1 MVEQAIRDEAHGPQ
15 VPHDKTHR
23 SSKNIQRGASGTM
36 LAHTRLTSFLRTL
49 TMTSAIALATILPGG
64 SALAQGVMGGEVVV
78 VQGSNPPSLDAM
90 ATSSGASRNINMNV
104 YETLYG
110 FDEN

>member
-1 MVEQAIRDEAHGPQ
+1 MTLGQRLSRHAGMAGKQRLSSLIR
-15 VPHDKTHR
+15 
-23 SSKNIQRGASGTM
+23 
-36 LAHTRLTSFLRTL
+36 
-49 TMTSAIALATILPGG
+49 ALAASSVLALAAVIPAG
-64 SALAQGVMGGEVVV
+64 SAWAQVAGGEVVV

-110 FDEN
+110 FDENIVPMPILAETVDI

>member
-1 MVEQAIRDEAHGPQ
+1 MSGYDSRTSLLRRLA
-15 VPHDKTHR
+15 VP
-23 SSKNIQRGASGTM
+23 GV
-36 LAHTRLTSFLRTL
+36 
-49 TMTSAIALATILPGG
+49 ALAAALYAGT
-64 SALAQGVMGGEVVV
+64 ALAQVMGGEVVV

-110 FDEN
+110 FDENIVPMPILA